1 MIINSVKIKNFYC
14 YFDENLFEFGKGLN
28 IVSGLNSGGKSQ
40 LFNAFYWALFNKVYV
55 DIDATTTKKEWKSAD
70 RIIVAPERSDFLSEI
85 DEIVESSV
93 EIVLTNEYHENEEP
107 KGQLVEYT
115 IFKNV
120 FYKKNALGLNTISTP
135 ELVISYIL
143 GGEIN
148 YIKSI
153 DFDWFLNRIFPSSIR
168 KFMWFQGE
176 TMDELY
182 DFSRPST
189 LNNAINEISY
199 FPIYDNLNNIVEASV
214 SSIEKKIDKELR
226 SRKKLTS
233 DQEDLIHS
241 ITNTKE
247 KINKL
252 QATIAANEDKI
263 AEINESIQTEES
275 KLKGFDK
282 YTDLKVKLNKLDSD
296 FQYTKDKIDT
306 LMGDSKERLIAKWML
321 NGCDKLIKDSEKN
334 LKFIQTEIQSYQ
346 KNENPVPVTLPGP
359 EYVEKMIADHICY
372 ICERPVEEG
381 TPAFKAL
388 ELRLEDF
395 KTNQNYKILND
406 NFTELNRAKKK
417 LLNILPDIEE
427 EIIVQNKE
435 IDKLI
440 EKRNKIYNQKK
451 NIFDESGVSKEDEI
465 SIGSSTASQILNK
478 IDSLRS
484 NKERLDRYVLN
495 NRLEL
500 NDLENKLSE
509 LLKKKAETIKLDGNI
524 VEEGARDYISLFAK
538 AINLLRKQAL
548 TDLIS
553 EIQTESN
560 RLYNLYL
567 GGKTQGEILIDRGV
581 SVIDRHTK
589 NVMSNLNTA
598 EIVAQKLAVANAF
611 LSLSEKKLGRS
622 FPLIADAPTSDL
634 DYLNTANLTKNL
646 GQSFEQMIIM
656 SKDYALL
663 SDTERQSLIS
673 NANVIKYYE
682 LDNSL
687 IDEAGPLSRIN
698 KKTYIKIIK

>member
-120 FYKKNALGLNTISTP
+120 FYKKNALGLNTIATP
-135 ELVISYIL
+135 ELVISYVL

-148 YIKSI
+148 YIKST

-182 DFSRPST
+182 DFSKPST

-241 ITNTKE
+241 ITYTKE

-296 FQYTKDKIDT
+296 FQYTKDRIDT
-306 LMGDSKERLIAKWML
+306 LMGDSKEKLITKWML
-321 NGCDKLIKDSEKN
+321 NGCDKLIKDAEKN
-334 LKFIQTEIQSYQ
+334 LKFIQAEIQSYQ
-346 KNENPVPVTLPGP
+346 KNENPVPITLPGP

-406 NFTELNRAKKK
+406 NFTDLNRAKKK

-427 EIIVQNKE
+427 EIIIQNKE

-440 EKRNKIYNQKK
+440 EKRHKIYNQKK
-451 NIFDESGVSKEDEI
+451 NIFDESGVSKEEEI

-524 VEEGARDYISLFAK
+524 VEEEARDYINLFAK

-553 EIQTESN
+553 EMQTESN

-663 SDTERQSLIS
+663 SNVERQSLIS
-673 NANVIKYYE
+673 DANVIKYYE

-687 IDEAGPLSRIN
+687 IEETGPQSRVN